1 MAWPVSAD
9 AGMRSDAASHQSA
22 VPKVTFSGA
31 RIAIGT
37 ASAQHGP
44 MREFLRNLLQPLNLA
59 GFFTIA
65 GVALSLRFTAR
76 EVTLLATLCLVA
88 FAVFFTVFGATAEH
102 HKRARSGLLA
112 LMAGAALIQISLAPD
127 LGTAQILLVIWV
139 ACAFSTW
146 RLGVAIFAT
155 LLIDAVFYLL
165 VRDVGFNS
173 PLTMV
178 MINIGFQALA
188 ALCVYYAVSAE
199 SSRDQLALV
208 NADLLAT
215 RALLAD
221 SARDA
226 ERVRVARELHD
237 VAGHKLT
244 AMKLNLRALAADP
257 LFAGRSEVVIAQ
269 QLSSELLEDIR
280 NVVQALRDSRGLDM
294 QTALRALAAPMPRP
308 ILMLEIAEQVHVA
321 DPRIAETI
329 LRIVQEA
336 MTNAARHA
344 DADTLSVSLRHAQGR
359 ILLDIEDDGRVRGS
373 LREGNGLAG
382 MRERIVAADGS
393 LRISRSG
400 RGGMRLQVELPA

>member
-1 MAWPVSAD
+1 MPE
-9 AGMRSDAASHQSA
+9 
-22 VPKVTFSGA
+22 VTFSGT
-31 RIAIGT
+31 RIAIGA
-37 ASAQHGP
+37 ASAQHGL
-44 MREFLRNLLQPLNLA
+44 MREFLKNLLQPLNLA

-65 GVALSLRFTAR
+65 GVALSLRFTSR
-76 EVTLLATLCLVA
+76 EVTLQAVLCLVV
-88 FAVFFTVFGATAEH
+88 FAVLFTLMGATADH
-102 HKRARSGLLA
+102 RKRIRAALLT
-112 LMAGAALIQISLAPD
+112 LMAGAALVQISLAPD

-139 ACAFSTW
+139 ACAFASW
-146 RLGVAIFAT
+146 RPGIAVPAA
-155 LLIDAVFYLL
+155 LLVDTAFYLL
-165 VRDVGFNS
+165 IREAGFNS

-178 MINIGFQALA
+178 MINMGFQALA
-188 ALCVYYAVSAE
+188 ALCVYYAVHAE

-257 LFAGRSEVVIAQ
+257 VLAGRSEVVIAQ
-269 QLSSELLEDIR
+269 QLSSELLEDLR

-308 ILMLEIAEQVHVA
+308 VLALEVSAEVHVA
-321 DPRIAETI
+321 DPLTAETI

-336 MTNAARHA
+336 LTNAARHA
-344 DADTLSVSLRHAQGR
+344 DADTLSVSLRHVQGR
-359 ILLDIEDDGRVRGS
+359 ILLDIEDDGRMRGT

-382 MRERIVAADGS
+382 MRERVAAADGRLRVGRSERGS
-393 LRISRSG
+393 L
-400 RGGMRLQVELPA
+400 RLQVELPA